1 MEKEYIQPSKNTSP
15 KLLKIEIESLRLRA
29 YIGYLDWEKVK
40 LQDLILSFSFT
51 YDAAMAILEDD
62 VTLAPNYKELTK
74 IIIELVDNQSFHL
87 VETLAEKLYQA
98 IRKFDESIQDI
109 EVKVEKP
116 HALRFADNVIV
127 KISSEDCFNTALI
140 ALGSNIQPEGN
151 LALAIEYLQR
161 LGKVVSRSEFVQTK
175 AMKFEQQPDFLNGAI
190 LLYTTL
196 SLPYLELELKQIETL
211 MGRVRTENKNGPR
224 IIDLDVLTFNGSITE
239 EKDLVELPFLY
250 DFVKQLQPE
259 SLK

>member
-1 MEKEYIQPSKNTSP
+1 MEKEHIQLPKNTTS
-15 KLLKIEIESLRLRA
+15 KLLKIEVDSLRLRA
-29 YIGYLDWEKVK
+29 YIGYLDWEKIK

-51 YDAAMAILEDD
+51 YDGAMAILEDD
-62 VTLAPNYKELTK
+62 VSFAPNYKDLTK

-87 VETLAEKLYQA
+87 VETLAEKLYQT
-98 IRKFDESIQDI
+98 IREFDETIQDI
-109 EVKVEKP
+109 EVRVEKP

-127 KISSEDCFNTALI
+127 KISSKERFNTALVAI
-140 ALGSNIQPEGN
+140 GSNIEPEEN
-151 LALAIEYLQR
+151 FALALEYLQR
-161 LGKVVSRSEFVQTK
+161 LGKVVARSEFVKTK

-190 LLYTTL
+190 LLYTVL
-196 SLPYLELELKQIETL
+196 PLPYLLLELKQIEAL

-224 IIDLDVLTFNGSITE
+224 IIDLDVLTFNGNITE
-239 EKDLVELPFLY
+239 EKDIVELPFLY